1 MKLSIVTICR
11 NDAAG
16 LARTLS
22 STFESQPGFP
32 DWEQIVV
39 DGASTD
45 GSFAE
50 VDRHRGDP
58 RLGWCVSEPDK
69 GIYNA
74 MNKGA
79 AHARGDYLLFLNAG
93 DILKPDVL
101 KDVFRDDPSED
112 ILYGDVDI
120 STGGVA
126 KPRVSP
132 ELAELTPG
140 WFLFD
145 SLPHQGCFISKS
157 LHDRIGGYD
166 ETFRISAA
174 PAFVFRAVF
183 EEKATLR
190 RLPIRV
196 SEFDRSGISSQPKF
210 FDAKMK
216 EWERFLVPYFGKRV
230 VATAQRGLANQRFVR
245 PASTA
250 FVRKNWE
257 LENELL
263 SLTDWFVDRNKKDGL
278 AAEKAERSVD
288 CVLAFER
295 SHRVPAET
303 ALESAGW
310 LFAQKRARGVSLG
323 QIKRGAELFLD
334 LRSTRK
340 GRILLRVIGRL
351 CGRRPL

>member
-1 MKLSIVTICR
+1 MKLSIVTINR

-16 LARTLS
+16 LARTLR
-22 STFESQPGFP
+22 STFDAQPGFG

-45 GSFAE
+45 GSMDALAPY
-50 VDRHRGDP
+50 RGDP
-58 RLGWCVSEPDK
+58 RLGWTVSEPDK

-79 AHARGDYLLFLNAG
+79 AHARGAYLLFLNAG

-145 SLPHQGCFISKS
+145 SLPHQGCFISKA

-166 ETFRISAA
+166 ETYRISAA

-183 EEKATLR
+183 EERATLR

-230 VATAQRGLANQRFVR
+230 VATAQRGLCNQRIVR
-245 PASTA
+245 PAVTA
-250 FVRKNWE
+250 RVRKDWRLGDE
-257 LENELL
+257 ILA
-263 SLTDWFVDRNKKDGL
+263 LTDGFADPSRKKGASVADIRRSADW
-278 AAEKAERSVD
+278 AAGQTE
-288 CVLAFER
+288 
-295 SHRVPAET
+295 
-303 ALESAGW
+303 G
-310 LFAQKRARGVSLG
+310 RGIPFDELR
-323 QIKRGAELFLD
+323 RGAELFLD
-334 LRSTRK
+334 LRNTRK
-340 GRILLRVIGRL
+340 GRFLLRLIGRL
-351 CGRRPL
+351 CGRRTL